1 MWDGRVTTRVE
12 ILVRHKRLVSEMGIT
27 LTDNAEGVDIVCSTW
42 RHVAVRK
49 DGGRLTTSPEH
60 QESPEPACR
69 R

>member
-42 RHVAVRK
+42 RHVAGLIIR
-49 DGGRLTTSPEH
+49 GRV
-60 QESPEPACR
+60 
-69 R
+69 